1 MFRPTMKNNTS
12 TSGNVG
18 IQVVAAILSVVAI
31 ILGIAAIQSGNSSKE
46 TVKDLQIR
54 IENEA
59 SSVAQVDNEVRQL
72 KAQTQNAVTALSQE
86 IVALKDQMTKKPE
99 PVAEKAKEGKG
110 KKDEAAP
117 AGPGTQHTI
126 KSGDTLGKLAKQ
138 YGTSVEAIEKLNPG
152 LDAKN
157 LKVGKKIRV
166 K

>member
-1 MFRPTMKNNTS
+1 MKNNTS

-18 IQVVAAILSVVAI
+18 IQVVAAILSVGAI

-46 TVKDLQIR
+46 TVKELQMKIDS
-54 IENEA
+54 EA
-59 SSVAQVDNEVRQL
+59 SSVAQVDNDVRQL

-86 IVALKDQMTKKPE
+86 IVALRDQMTKKPE
-99 PVAEKAKEGKG
+99 PVAEKEVKGKEGKG

-152 LDAKN
+152 LDSKN